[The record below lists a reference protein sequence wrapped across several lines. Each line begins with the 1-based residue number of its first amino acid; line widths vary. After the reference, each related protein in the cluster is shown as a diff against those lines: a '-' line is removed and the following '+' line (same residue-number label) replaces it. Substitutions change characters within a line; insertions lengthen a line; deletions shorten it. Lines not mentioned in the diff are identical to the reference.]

1 MEATE
6 VNDVEIINTGG
17 GIKIMLNTGAYELLK
32 VSAEHFYAS
41 ENDTFQFQKIPVTD
55 KKGNIVETK
64 FKVSSGIQPPGLS
77 TNVELVKISGAK
89 IRDVAQR
96 LNEIDT
102 RHYNDVII
110 HVGGNDVSD
119 GKQPDAS
126 YREILNVT
134 QKLQEQRCKVHLCT
148 VCPRR
153 DADVS
158 EFNSRVRQVSRETG
172 ADLIDCYQ
180 AFVYGNGDTV
190 IPYFTRDGIH
200 LTEQGSRTLVATVNS
215 RVHIIRDRDE
225 NDDGSKVA
233 SLNGEQLLSFSDSAD
248 KEFETV
254 PLGTIVRSEE
264 GTELTKLEEEQDYYI
279 AVRGG
284 CGGKGNLFYANSQDT
299 TPRYAQEGA
308 PGEERVLYFELKI
321 LADVGLIGFPN
332 AGKSTL
338 LRAISRARPK
348 VSPYPFT
355 TLHPHIGMVIYDD
368 FHQIA
373 VADIPGLIEGAH
385 KNKGLGFQFL
395 RHLERCTCLLYV
407 IDLSVSEP
415 WTQLE
420 CLKSELEKYQPGLS
434 ERPNAVIGNKMDLK
448 EARTHFIEFQK
459 RIDLPFQK
467 NSNNNGSCKANSADG
482 EEM

>member
-148 VCPRR
+148 VFPRR

-190 IPYFTRDGIH
+190 ILYFTRDGIH
-200 LTEQGSRTLVATVNS
+200 LTEQGSRTLVATTNNFDVCLVS
-215 RVHIIRDRDE
+215 PV
-225 NDDGSKVA
+225 VA
-233 SLNGEQLLSFSDSAD
+233 RGEQLCGNGRMDAGEECDGGF
-248 KEFETV
+248 
-254 PLGTIVRSEE
+254 LGMV
-264 GTELTKLEEEQDYYI
+264 
-279 AVRGG
+279 
-284 CGGKGNLFYANSQDT
+284 NQDT
-299 TPRYAQEGA
+299 CCASDCTLRPGA
-308 PGEERVLYFELKI
+308 FCSFLHCIESFKTNMVACVTGFS
-321 LADVGLIGFPN
+321 LI
-332 AGKSTL
+332 
-338 LRAISRARPK
+338 
-348 VSPYPFT
+348 
-355 TLHPHIGMVIYDD
+355 
-368 FHQIA
+368 
-373 VADIPGLIEGAH
+373 
-385 KNKGLGFQFL
+385 
-395 RHLERCTCLLYV
+395 LYV
-407 IDLSVSEP
+407 PICIIIWCV
-415 WTQLE
+415 
-420 CLKSELEKYQPGLS
+420 
-434 ERPNAVIGNKMDLK
+434 V
-448 EARTHFIEFQK
+448 HF
-459 RIDLPFQK
+459 
-467 NSNNNGSCKANSADG
+467 
-482 EEM
+482 

>member
-1 MEATE
+1 MLVFYQHAKLLNALQRCSYALRKYTASPKKPHKEKAE
-6 VNDVEIINTGG
+6 GNT
-17 GIKIMLNTGAYELLK
+17 
-32 VSAEHFYAS
+32 S
-41 ENDTFQFQKIPVTD
+41 ER
-55 KKGNIVETK
+55 
-64 FKVSSGIQPPGLS
+64 FKDL
-77 TNVELVKISGAK
+77 
-89 IRDVAQR
+89 
-96 LNEIDT
+96 
-102 RHYNDVII
+102 
-110 HVGGNDVSD
+110 
-119 GKQPDAS
+119 
-126 YREILNVT
+126 
-134 QKLQEQRCKVHLCT
+134 CKVH
-148 VCPRR
+148 VVGGSGGQGS
-153 DADVS
+153 VS
-158 EFNSRVRQVSRETG
+158 FMRSAGFEFG
-172 ADLIDCYQ
+172 GPDG
-180 AFVYGNGDTV
+180 GNGGNGGHVILTV
-190 IPYFTRDGIH
+190 TRDRNSLGHIVPTIRGNHGTNGRGEKLHGKNADH
-200 LTEQGSRTLVATVNS
+200 LYVE
-215 RVHIIRDRDE
+215 
-225 NDDGSKVA
+225 
-233 SLNGEQLLSFSDSAD
+233 
-248 KEFETV
+248 V

-459 RIDLPFQK
+459 RIDLPVIPISAEHRQNLVQLLKHLRKLFD
-467 NSNNNGSCKANSADG
+467 NNR
-482 EEM
+482 EEFYG